1 MERKEYKAAQ
11 MELILLDS
19 QDTITT
25 SYDEGEAGSSI
36 QSAFR
41 VSPVRMVDVDV
52 VKVPTIGLSI
62 ST

>member
-25 SYDEGEAGSSI
+25 SYDEGEAGDSVGGEK
-36 QSAFR
+36 F
-41 VSPVRMVDVDV
+41 
-52 VKVPTIGLSI
+52 
-62 ST
+62 